1 MLKLYHIKIT
11 VRQHCVNNSSKIIK
25 NNGNNKFIVY
35 FCIRYCVLLHKIS
48 CARQCESKLSFLS
61 LALSL
66 HKISCARE
74 IKSKL
79 SFLSLALSLHSQ
91 SHKKH
96 SFYEP

>member
-48 CARQCESKLSFLS
+48 CGSAVSSPVKLRFTVL
-61 LALSL
+61 L
-66 HKISCARE
+66 
-74 IKSKL
+74 
-79 SFLSLALSLHSQ
+79 LHSPRIVFVED
-91 SHKKH
+91 KLH
-96 SFYEP
+96 SGKYEQAPFPVSYTHLTLPTN